1 MESVWKLL
9 MSPLSLKRMLDVGAS
24 MLVCLGVI
32 VMAGWY
38 AHIPRLIQIHPQ
50 FVPMQFNT
58 ALDFGLLGIA
68 LLGLSYGR
76 QAIAIGCGVLIFLL
90 GFLTLIQYI
99 FDINLLID
107 ELFIDHYIMTAT
119 SHPGRM
125 APNTALNFCLSSIS
139 ILLMGRSKLILPRLF
154 CASIGG
160 GLVMGL
166 GCVAMLGY
174 LSHVETAYG
183 WGKLTQMALH
193 TSVGFMVTGALLI
206 IAVKYLSMSNYGR
219 SPLFFL
225 PVTVGILGFTVTI
238 ALWQALYVSELRIA
252 EIYGSTDSNFVAE
265 AILIG
270 GGAFSIVMMIAF
282 WYAGKF
288 KYQLETLR
296 EAKTQILQLNRRLE
310 QLSYSDALTGIANR
324 RLFDLTIEKEWG
336 RAYREKSP
344 LALIFIDIDCFKL
357 YNDYYGH
364 QQGDRCL
371 QQIAEVIDSVARR
384 TTDLTARYGGE
395 EFVLLLP
402 DTELRAAE
410 KIAQKAL
417 EAVRD
422 LRIAHKTSTVS
433 PIVTFSAGVFACI
446 PNDRLA
452 IAAFIRKADQAL
464 YEAKK
469 TNRNRVVSVVESV

>member
-1 MESVWKLL
+1 MT
-9 MSPLSLKRMLDVGAS
+9 
-24 MLVCLGVI
+24 
-32 VMAGWY
+32 GWY
-38 AHIPRLIQIHPQ
+38 GNIPSLIQIHSK

-58 ALDFGLLGIA
+58 ALGFGLLGIA
-68 LLGLSYGR
+68 LLGLSSGR
-76 QAIAIGCGVLIFLL
+76 RAIATSFAVIIFLL
-90 GFLTLIQYI
+90 GFLTLTQYV
-99 FDINLLID
+99 FDVNLLID
-107 ELFIDHYIMTAT
+107 QLFMKHYILTET

-139 ILLMGRSKLILPRLF
+139 ILLMGRSKLIVPRLF
-154 CASIGG
+154 CASVGG

-166 GCVAMLGY
+166 GFVAMLGY
-174 LSHVETAYG
+174 LSDMETAYG

-206 IAVKYLSMSNYGR
+206 ITVKYLSVLNYGR

-225 PVTVGILGFTVTI
+225 PVTACILGFTVTI

-252 EIYGSTDSNFVAE
+252 KIYGSTDSNFIAE

-270 GGAFSIVMMIAF
+270 GGAFSIVMMIAL

-288 KYQLETLR
+288 KHQLETIR
-296 EAKTQILQLNRRLE
+296 EAKAQILQLNRRLE
-310 QLSYSDALTGIANR
+310 QLSYSDDLTGIANR
-324 RLFDLTIEKEWG
+324 RLFDLTIEKEWA
-336 RAYREKSP
+336 RAYREKSSM
-344 LALIFIDIDCFKL
+344 ALIFIDIDCFKL
-357 YNDYYGH
+357 YNDHYGH

-371 QQIAEVIDSVARR
+371 QRVAEVIDSVARR

-402 DTELRAAE
+402 DTELGAAK

-422 LRIAHKTSTVS
+422 LRIAHQASTVS
-433 PIVTFSAGVFACI
+433 PIVTFSAGVHACI
-446 PNDRLA
+446 PEDRLA
-452 IAAFIRKADQAL
+452 IATFINKADKAL
-464 YEAKK
+464 YEAKRA
-469 TNRNRVVSVVESV
+469 NRNRVVTVVESV